1 MKKLFIA
8 LAFGLLVGLA
18 AYLYIARPCFAGWC
32 GTLSCSKSSDC
43 YSGCVCVDVPDR
55 VSGKCVEAEN

>member
-32 GTLSCSKSSDC
+32 GSGRCFKHEDC
-43 YSGCVCVDVPDR
+43 YSGCVCVEDPDR